1 MIEWINLGLIV
12 VNIIFMFVIISLHF
26 KVESLYKFLYD
37 KYKPEES
44 KDMVID
50 NLFQNLYS

>member
-12 VNIIFMFVIISLHF
+12 ANIIFMFVIISLHF

-37 KYKPEES
+37 KYKPDES